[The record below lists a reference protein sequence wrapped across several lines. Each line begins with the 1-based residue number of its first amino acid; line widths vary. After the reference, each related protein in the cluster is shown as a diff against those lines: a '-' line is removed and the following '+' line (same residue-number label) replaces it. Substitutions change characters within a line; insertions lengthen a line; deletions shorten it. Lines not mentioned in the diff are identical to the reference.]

1 MDLQNLVI
9 LFGLFACIYFI
20 FKKFNL
26 LIENT
31 SYSDHKKL
39 GISNNSPVIIGGI
52 YLAVILLIYLPNNYF
67 FIKIISILILSL
79 GLLSDRNLL
88 PNPKIRLVLQI
99 IILLIFIHFENL
111 SINTFS
117 LDFMDNLLKNN
128 FFNIILTAFCF
139 ATLLNGSNFL
149 DGLNGLLSGYY
160 ILVLLSL
167 IYIGSNSNNVE
178 ILDIEFVKL
187 LLAALVIF
195 YFFNI
200 FGVVY
205 LGDGGSYLISLLVGV
220 ILIKVNQDNM
230 FVSPYYVAAM
240 LWYPA
245 FENLFSLIR
254 RIYKKSNISYADRL
268 HLHQLVFRYLK
279 TNKTFSEKI
288 INSITALI
296 ILLFNLPSFIIS
308 SVIFSHTISL
318 IFLLLTNLTIYLL
331 AYYFLSKNFKF
342 KKQS

>member
-9 LFGLFACIYFI
+9 SVGLFVCIYLI

-26 LIENT
+26 LVDNI

-39 GISNNSPVIIGGI
+39 GTSNNSPLIIGGI
-52 YLAVILLIYLPNNYF
+52 YVVVILLIYLPNSYF
-67 FIKIISILILSL
+67 FVKIISILILSL
-79 GLLSDRNLL
+79 GLLSDRNFL
-88 PNPKIRLVLQI
+88 PNPKIRLTIQI
-99 IILLIFIHFENL
+99 LILLTFIYFENL
-111 SINTFS
+111 SINSFS
-117 LDFMDNLLKNN
+117 LDFIDNLLKNN
-128 FFNIILTAFCF
+128 FFNIIVTVFCF

-167 IYIGSNSNNVE
+167 IYIDSSSSNVE
-178 ILDIEFVKL
+178 ILDLEFAKL
-187 LLAALVIF
+187 LLIALVIF

-200 FGVVY
+200 FGIAY
-205 LGDGGSYLISLLVGV
+205 LGDGGSYLVSLSVGV
-220 ILIKVNQDNM
+220 ILIKANQNNM
-230 FVSPYYVAAM
+230 FISPYYVATM

-254 RIYKKSNISYADRL
+254 RLYKKSNVSYADKL
-268 HLHQLVFRYLK
+268 HLHQLIFRYFK
-279 TNKTFSEKI
+279 TNKIFSVKI
-288 INSITALI
+288 INPITALI

-308 SVIFSHTISL
+308 SLVFSHTISL
-318 IFLLLTNLTIYLL
+318 IFLLLINLTIYLL

-342 KKQS
+342 KK

>member
-1 MDLQNLVI
+1 MDLQNVVI
-9 LFGLFACIYFI
+9 LVGLFACIFFI

-26 LIENT
+26 LVDNV
-31 SYSDHKKL
+31 SYSHHKKL
-39 GISNNSPVIIGGI
+39 GTSNNSPLIIGGI
-52 YLAVILLIYLPNNYF
+52 YLGVALLIYPQNNYF
-67 FIKIISILILSL
+67 FIKVTSILILLL

-99 IILLIFIHFENL
+99 FILLILIHFENL

-117 LDFMDNLLKNN
+117 LDFIDNLLKNN
-128 FFNIILTAFCF
+128 FFNIILTVFCF

-160 ILVLLSL
+160 IFVLLSL
-167 IYIGSNSNNVE
+167 IYIDSNSNNIE
-178 ILDIEFVKL
+178 ILDLEFAKFL
-187 LLAALVIF
+187 LLALIIF

-200 FGVVY
+200 FGFVY
-205 LGDGGSYLISLLVGV
+205 LGDGGSYLISLLVGF
-220 ILIKVNQDNM
+220 ILIKSNQNNV
-230 FVSPYYVAAM
+230 FISPYYVAAM

-254 RIYKKSNISYADRL
+254 RIYKKSNISYADKL

-279 TNKTFSEKI
+279 NNKIFSEKT
-288 INSITALI
+288 INPITALI

-308 SVIFSHTISL
+308 SLIFSHTISL
-318 IFLLLTNLTIYLL
+318 ISLLLINLTIYLL
-331 AYYFLSKNFKF
+331 AYYFLSKNFKL
-342 KKQS
+342 KK

>member
-1 MDLQNLVI
+1 MDLQNLITSV
-9 LFGLFACIYFI
+9 GLFACIYFI
-20 FKKFNL
+20 FKKLNL
-26 LIENT
+26 LVDNT

-99 IILLIFIHFENL
+99 IVLLFFIHFENL
-111 SINTFS
+111 SINTLSF
-117 LDFMDNLLKNN
+117 DFLDNLLKND
-128 FFNIILTAFCF
+128 FFNIILTVFCF

-149 DGLNGLLSGYY
+149 DGLNGLLSGYF

-167 IYIGSNSNNVE
+167 IYIDSSSNSVE
-178 ILDIEFVKL
+178 VLDLECAKL

-195 YFFNI
+195 YLFNL
-200 FGVVY
+200 FGIVY
-205 LGDGGSYLISLLVGV
+205 LGDGGSYLISLLVGF
-220 ILIKVNQDNM
+220 ILIKANQNNI
-230 FVSPYYVAAM
+230 FISSYYVAAM

-254 RIYKKSNISYADRL
+254 RIYKKSNISYADKL
-268 HLHQLVFRYLK
+268 HLHQLIFRFLK
-279 TNKTFSEKI
+279 TNKIFSAKI
-288 INSITALI
+288 INPITSLI

-308 SVIFSHTISL
+308 SLIFSHTISL
-318 IFLLLTNLTIYLL
+318 IFLILTNLTIYLL

-342 KKQS
+342 KK

>member
-9 LFGLFACIYFI
+9 SVGLFVCIYFI

-26 LIENT
+26 LVDNI

-39 GISNNSPVIIGGI
+39 GTSNNSPAIIGGI

-99 IILLIFIHFENL
+99 LILLIFIHFENL
-111 SINTFS
+111 SINTLSF
-117 LDFMDNLLKNN
+117 DFIDNLLKNN
-128 FFNIILTAFCF
+128 FFNIILTVFCL

-149 DGLNGLLSGYY
+149 DGLNGLLSGYF

-167 IYIGSNSNNVE
+167 IYIDSSSNNVE
-178 ILDIEFVKL
+178 ILDLEFAKL
-187 LLAALVIF
+187 LLVALVIF

-200 FGVVY
+200 FGIVY

-220 ILIKVNQDNM
+220 ILIKANQNNM
-230 FVSPYYVAAM
+230 FISPYYVATM

-254 RIYKKSNISYADRL
+254 RIYKKSNISYADKL
-268 HLHQLVFRYLK
+268 HLHQLIFRYLK
-279 TNKTFSEKI
+279 TNKTFSAKI
-288 INSITALI
+288 INPITALI
-296 ILLFNLPSFIIS
+296 ILLFNLPSFVIS
-308 SVIFSHTISL
+308 SLIFSHTISL
-318 IFLLLTNLTIYLL
+318 IFLLLINLTIYLL
-331 AYYFLSKNFKF
+331 VYYFLSKNFKF
-342 KKQS
+342 KK

>member
-9 LFGLFACIYFI
+9 SVGLFVCIYFF

-26 LIENT
+26 LVDNV

-39 GISNNSPVIIGGI
+39 GTSNNSPVIIGGI
-52 YLAVILLIYLPNNYF
+52 YLAVIILICLPNNYF

-79 GLLSDRNLL
+79 GLLSDKNLL
-88 PNPKIRLVLQI
+88 PNPKIRIVLQI
-99 IILLIFIHFENL
+99 LILLIFINFENL
-111 SINTFS
+111 SINNLSFN
-117 LDFMDNLLKNN
+117 FIDNLLKNN
-128 FFNIILTAFCF
+128 FFNIILTVFCF

-167 IYIGSNSNNVE
+167 IYIDSNSNNVE
-178 ILDIEFVKL
+178 ILDIEFAKL
-187 LLAALVIF
+187 LLVALVIF

-200 FGVVY
+200 FGIAY
-205 LGDGGSYLISLLVGV
+205 LGDGGSYLISLLVGF
-220 ILIKVNQDNM
+220 ILIKANQNNI
-230 FVSPYYVAAM
+230 FISPYYVAAM

-254 RIYKKSNISYADRL
+254 RIYKKSNVSYADKI
-268 HLHQLVFRYLK
+268 HLHQLIFRYLK
-279 TNKTFSEKI
+279 TNKIFTSNL
-288 INSITALI
+288 INPITALI
-296 ILLFNLPSFIIS
+296 ILLFNLPSFLIS

-318 IFLLLTNLTIYLL
+318 IFLLLINLIIYLS

-342 KKQS
+342 KK